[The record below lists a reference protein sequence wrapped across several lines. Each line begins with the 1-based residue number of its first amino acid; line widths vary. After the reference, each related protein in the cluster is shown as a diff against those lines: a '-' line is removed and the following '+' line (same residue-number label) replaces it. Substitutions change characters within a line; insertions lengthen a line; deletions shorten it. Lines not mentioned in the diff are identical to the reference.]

1 MTRFNARFARLLPL
15 IAVAALIL
23 TTLIIAC
30 EGENLPVVEITGVQ
44 DTPSDSGTAPS
55 SITTGDQATT
65 VAPSAGVTITLGE
78 ETVARYLVQEQFAN
92 VDLPNDAIGETSDVT
107 GTFAFSRDGEIV
119 ASGSRI
125 VMNAASLRSDE
136 SRRDQFLGRE
146 AIETNTYP
154 EIIFEATN
162 VDRLEWPLPTSG
174 EATFIIEGNLTVRDV
189 TRPVVWE
196 ATVTF
201 NGNSVTGK
209 AETSFTFGE
218 FEMEVPEL
226 FFLISIDD
234 NIRLELDFVAG
245 W

>member
-1 MTRFNARFARLLPL
+1 MTRFSARFARLLPL

-23 TTLIIAC
+23 TTLIAAC
-30 EGENLPVVEITGVQ
+30 EGEDLPVVEITGLQ
-44 DTPSDSGTAPS
+44 DAPSDSGSAPS
-55 SITTGDQATT
+55 TTAGDQATT
-65 VAPSAGVTITLGE
+65 VAPSAGVTITLQEG
-78 ETVARYLVQEQFAN
+78 TVARYLVREQFAN
-92 VDLPNDAIGETSDVT
+92 VDLPNDAIGETADVT
-107 GTFAFSRDGEIV
+107 GAFAFSRDGEIV

-125 VMNAASLRSDE
+125 VMSASGLRSDE

-174 EATFIIEGNLTVRDV
+174 EATFIIEGDLTVRDV

-196 ATVTF
+196 ATATF

-209 AETSFTFGE
+209 AETNFTFGE
-218 FEMEVPEL
+218 FEMEVPDL
-226 FFLISIDD
+226 FFLISVDD

>member
-1 MTRFNARFARLLPL
+1 MTRLSARLTRLLPL

-23 TTLIIAC
+23 TTLIAAC
-30 EGENLPVVEITGVQ
+30 EGGTVTVELPTVEVE
-44 DTPSDSGTAPS
+44 PSDGGGGLT
-55 SITTGDQATT
+55 ITTGGQSTT
-65 VAPSAGVTITLGE
+65 VAPSAGVTITLGDG
-78 ETVARYLVQEQFAN
+78 TVARYLVREQFAN
-92 VDLPNDAIGETSDVT
+92 VDLPNDAIGETADVT
-107 GTFAFSRDGEIV
+107 GAFAFSRDGEIV

-125 VMNAASLRSDE
+125 VMSASGLRSDE

-174 EATFIIEGNLTVRDV
+174 ETTFIIEGDLTVRDV

-196 ATVTF
+196 ATATF

-209 AETSFTFGE
+209 AETNFTFGE
-218 FEMEVPEL
+218 FEMEVPDL
-226 FFLISIDD
+226 FFLISVDD

>member
-1 MTRFNARFARLLPL
+1 MTRFSARFTRLLPL
-15 IAVAALIL
+15 IAVAAVIL
-23 TTLIIAC
+23 TTLIAAC
-30 EGENLPVVEITGVQ
+30 EGGTVTVELPTVEVE
-44 DTPSDSGTAPS
+44 PSDGGGGLT
-55 SITTGDQATT
+55 ITTGGQSTT

-78 ETVARYLVQEQFAN
+78 GTVARYLVQEQFAN

-136 SRRDQFLGRE
+136 PRRDNYLGDN

-154 EIIFEATN
+154 EIIFVAT
-162 VDRLEWPLPTSG
+162 DISRLEWPLPTSG
-174 EATFIIEGNLTVRDV
+174 ETTFIIEGDLTVRDV

-196 ATVTF
+196 ATATF

-209 AETSFTFGE
+209 AETNFTFGE
-218 FEMEVPEL
+218 FEMEVPDL
-226 FFLISIDD
+226 FFLISVDD